1 MLATI
6 IITNHNYGKYMGACI
21 RSCLNQTLHSD
32 LYEVIVVDDCSKDH
46 SLKVINEYLGNYA
59 NLKLIKN
66 KKNIGVAASSN
77 KAIKQAK
84 GRYVMRVDADDYIN
98 IETLRILTYFLSK
111 NPEYFSNV
119 SPTQR
124 VGNKPLSNFQ
134 SIDHRLPM
142 LSLANAMNQDGLTE
156 FNSQMSKLLNKNNIQ
171 FIGEPKLDG
180 LAVELVYENGNFV
193 YGSTRGDGFTGENI
207 TENLKT
213 IKAIPLSIKN
223 KIIPEL
229 FEVRGE
235 VFINHSD
242 FKKLNA
248 IQKEQ
253 KKPLFANPRN

>member
-111 NPEYFSNV
+111 NPEYFSVACDYFLVTQNEIKIAKV
-119 SPTQR
+119 SARDNPISCGKMYRT
-124 VGNKPLSNFQ
+124 KILKSLL
-134 SIDHRLPM
+134 DLM
-142 LSLANAMNQDGLTE
+142 L
-156 FNSQMSKLLNKNNIQ
+156 K
-171 FIGEPKLDG
+171 
-180 LAVELVYENGNFV
+180 VWREL
-193 YGSTRGDGFTGENI
+193 
-207 TENLKT
+207 
-213 IKAIPLSIKN
+213 IK
-223 KIIPEL
+223 
-229 FEVRGE
+229 
-235 VFINHSD
+235 
-242 FKKLNA
+242 
-248 IQKEQ
+248 
-253 KKPLFANPRN
+253 